1 MAGGGGSQLGLPTVN
16 NMYASPTA
24 AANAST
30 AYTANAPT
38 TGSPRSPFGDTIAA
52 TNTVATP
59 GYVSPPDIASLERDL
74 SNLNTI
80 VSNDQ
85 RANTNIHDGLNQ
97 GIASLTDRI
106 GEAGK
111 TLDSHVG
118 VPDAHHVLPGMGGGI
133 GERMRIQQGGRWN
146 ESGGYSNP
154 AYRGPSR

>member
-24 AANAST
+24 VTNAST

-38 TGSPRSPFGDTIAA
+38 TGNTGSPFGNTIAA
-52 TNTVATP
+52 TTATP
-59 GYVSPPDIASLERDL
+59 GYASPPDIASLERDL

-80 VSNDQ
+80 VSDDQ
-85 RANTNIHDGLNQ
+85 RANTNIHDGFNQ

-118 VPDAHHVLPGMGGGI
+118 VPGAHHDLPGS
-133 GERMRIQQGGRWN
+133 IQQGGGWN
-146 ESGGYSNP
+146 ESGGYTNP
-154 AYRGPSR
+154 QYVNRR

>member
-1 MAGGGGSQLGLPTVN
+1 MAGGGGSQLGLPTIN
-16 NMYASPTA
+16 NMYMSPTA

-38 TGSPRSPFGDTIAA
+38 TGNTGSPFGNTIAA

-118 VPDAHHVLPGMGGGI
+118 VPDAHHDLPGI
-133 GERMRIQQGGRWN
+133 GRLERIQQGGGWN

-154 AYRGPSR
+154 AYRR